1 VINCSEKDTYFS
13 PTEEKI
19 LSHHGGFS
27 MGGTT
32 MKVGDLVK
40 RVNVWSEW
48 TKYNP
53 WMKDPMDQEIGIILD
68 FPNDAARPIVFI
80 SWPKSGYSYEEL
92 DDLVLF
98 SKC

>member
-1 VINCSEKDTYFS
+1 MD
-13 PTEEKI
+13 
-19 LSHHGGFS
+19 
-27 MGGTT
+27 GTT

-68 FPNDAARPIVFI
+68 FPEDAARPIAFI

-98 SKC
+98 SKKN